1 MVAAVGGAVLSH
13 PPWLAP
19 YSIVGGL
26 GRAPI
31 DTLRQV
37 GHSVYL
43 GILARPNGYSVQR
56 TLRHPCLCLLKSIVK
71 GTLYFTSQLL
81 SPLLHY
87 SPAWN
92 VLTTSDLTWRLP
104 CSLSPGSRGGSPTFT
119 TDKLSDT
126 SYFIHHGLTTN
137 YISIQNTIW
146 RPARQVRH
154 SGFTVNIRVW
164 YAN

>member
-1 MVAAVGGAVLSH
+1 MLISNTIIASSGVLDVPRSM
-13 PPWLAP
+13 LFGKLGTRYTSA
-19 YSIVGGL
+19 SQL
-26 GRAPI
+26 GR
-31 DTLRQV
+31 
-37 GHSVYL
+37 L
-43 GILARPNGYSVQR
+43 GISVQC
-56 TLRHPCLCLLKSIVK
+56 TLRHLCLCLLKSIVK
-71 GTLYFTSQLL
+71 GTLYFTAQLL

-92 VLTTSDLTWRLP
+92 CLTTSDLTWRLP

-119 TDKLSDT
+119 TDELSDT

-154 SGFTVNIRVW
+154 SGFTVNIQVW